1 MTQATNAITPETA
14 EFLLSPNGRAAAQT
28 LAKADIS
35 EANTLPLLNELRRTF
50 PANQA
55 GALLALV
62 RLRRRAVDKFP
73 LADQLFF
80 TAEALEQA
88 TAWPVAKH
96 RAAWIDQYAPA
107 GLVLDLGCGI
117 GGDTVAL
124 AQKRQ
129 VIAFERD
136 WLRLRFAQ
144 ANAEALGLAGQIEFR
159 HVDWTTLLANQQLPN
174 AAAAYADPS
183 RRSAGKRVFS
193 LHQIEP
199 PLTTLLQL
207 QQQIPALSVKVM
219 PGVSET
225 ELPAQCGVE
234 FISHAGVCKEAVL
247 WFGALAVQHHWA
259 SVYTDSQWH
268 SLVASGKTPP
278 LGPLQP
284 GYFLY
289 EPDAAVIRAGAF
301 YELCER
307 LAAFLFNA
315 QIAYLVSPQLN
326 VDPLVQAFLIREIHP
341 FSLKV
346 LNQRLQALGIASV
359 ELKKRGFPVEPET
372 LRPRLKL
379 AKHGQAGVVIFT
391 QAGELQQGL
400 VRHPDDH
407 IMVICER
414 VG

>member
-1 MTQATNAITPETA
+1 MMQTLNAITPETV
-14 EFLLSPNGRAAAQT
+14 EFLLSPNGRAATQT
-28 LAKADIS
+28 LATADVS
-35 EANTLPLLNELRRTF
+35 EANTLLLLNELRRTF
-50 PANQA
+50 TANQA

-73 LADQLFF
+73 LAEQLFF

-88 TAWPVAKH
+88 TAWPVAEH
-96 RAAWIDQYAPA
+96 RAAWIDQYAPP
-107 GLVLDLGCGI
+107 GPVLDLGCGI
-117 GGDTVAL
+117 GGDTLTL
-124 AQKRQ
+124 AQRRR

-136 WLRLRFAQ
+136 LLRLRFAQ
-144 ANAEALGLAGQIEFR
+144 ANAEAMGLAGQIEFR
-159 HVDWTTLLANQQLPN
+159 HADWTVLLTNHQLPR
-174 AAAAYADPS
+174 AVAAYADPS

-199 PLTTLLQL
+199 PLAALLQL
-207 QQQIPALSVKVM
+207 QQQIPALGVKVM
-219 PGVSET
+219 PGVNEI

-247 WFGALAVQHHWA
+247 WFGALAVHQRWA
-259 SVYTDSQWH
+259 SVHTASQWH

-278 LGPLQP
+278 LGPLRP
-284 GYFLY
+284 GYFLH

-315 QIAYLVSPQLN
+315 QIAYLVSPQLKP
-326 VDPLVQAFLIREIHP
+326 DPLVQSFLIREIHS

-346 LNQRLQALGIASV
+346 LNQRLQVLGIARV

-379 AKHGQAGVVIFT
+379 AKQGSAGVVIFT
-391 QAGELQQGL
+391 QAGEFQQGL